1 MKRQFLSG
9 PYLVWMLLFTL
20 IPLAIVVYYAFTDS
34 LTGSFT
40 LQNLDNG
47 LGVEAECDRAM
58 DYAVF
63 WSNADV
69 SCLEPYI
76 PLRLAPGQ
84 TARWTLNYRFC

>member
-1 MKRQFLSG
+1 MLPAVPDSTG
-9 PYLVWMLLFTL
+9 PST
-20 IPLAIVVYYAFTDS
+20 AQ
-34 LTGSFT
+34 TGYRFT